1 MFLGSGKLLEWT
13 SECSSFISCETQ
25 ISIKEVVLT
34 AVVCSGQC
42 LDRLPAH
49 SAVSG

>member
-1 MFLGSGKLLEWT
+1 MFLGSGKLLDRLQNVAA
-13 SECSSFISCETQ
+13 SFHVKQ

-34 AVVCSGQC
+34 VLVCSGQC